1 MNSNLAAAITK
12 EASKQ
17 TYYTIRL
24 LVDRPRV
31 ADAYRAYAYFRWV
44 DDVLDAEAPSGPEAG
59 DAERFERSSFLDRQ
73 KSLLDQC
80 LRGVMPRDAN
90 RYEAMLVELV
100 RRADH
105 VDAGLETYLRH
116 MMLVMDFDVRRRGRL
131 VSQAELNEYTGWLA
145 IAVTEAMHHFIGNG
159 DAAPH
164 DETQY
169 LAVSGAHILH
179 MLRDTYQD
187 VRAGYFNIPREVL
200 EAHSIGPADVHT
212 DAYRAWVEGRVRLA
226 RAHFDAGRAYFAQVQ
241 NRRHRL
247 AGLAYIARF
256 EWLIETLER
265 EDFRLRPR
273 YAEGGSLGTSLR
285 MSWHVLWW
293 MIGSPGLRTP
303 SAPIAS
309 PRDGRP

>member
-1 MNSNLAAAITK
+1 MNSNLASAITK

-31 ADAYRAYAYFRWV
+31 EDAYRAYAYFRWV
-44 DDVLDAEAPSGPEAG
+44 DDVLDAEAPPRSVAG
-59 DAERFERSSFLDRQ
+59 DAERFERLCFLDRQ

-80 LRGVMPRDAN
+80 LRGVVPQDAS
-90 RYEAMLVELV
+90 RHEAMLVELV
-100 RRADH
+100 RRADPL
-105 VDAGLETYLRH
+105 DARLEAYLRH

-131 VSQAELNEYTGWLA
+131 VSQAELNQYTSWLA
-145 IAVTEAMHHFIGNG
+145 TAVTEAIHYFIGNG
-159 DAAPH
+159 AAAPH
-164 DETQY
+164 DETRH

-179 MLRDTYQD
+179 MLRDTYGD

-212 DAYRAWVEGRVRLA
+212 DAYRAWVERRVQLA
-226 RAHFDAGRAYFAQVQ
+226 RAHFSAGRSYFARVE
-241 NRRHRL
+241 NWRHRL

-265 EDFRLRPR
+265 EDFRPR
-273 YAEGGSLGTSLR
+273 ARYPEGRSLGTGLR
-285 MSWHVLWW
+285 MSWHVLGW
-293 MIGSPGLRTP
+293 MIGSPAPRSP

-309 PRDGRP
+309 PRDG